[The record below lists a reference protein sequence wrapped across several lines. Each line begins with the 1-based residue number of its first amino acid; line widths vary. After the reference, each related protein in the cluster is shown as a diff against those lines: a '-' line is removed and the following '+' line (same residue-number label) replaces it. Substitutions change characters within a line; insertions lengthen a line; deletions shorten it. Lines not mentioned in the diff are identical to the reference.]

1 MKRCL
6 VPNMLSKIPEKQMP
20 LHQNGDPYE
29 EQEDISLLR
38 ENSKSS
44 SMSSFRRLQSGTVS
58 FKEET

>member
-1 MKRCL
+1 
-6 VPNMLSKIPEKQMP
+6 MP